1 MRLTSLSGVLLA
13 MAPSFAAADEYIWPS
28 RYDELEDILSLQSGY
43 LGRNFSSAVTPCT
56 QGGNVKGRQNAA
68 EWIRSAFHDMITH
81 DSAFGTGG
89 LDGSIW
95 FELDRAE
102 NGALAFENTFNFF
115 AYLHSL
121 RASAADL
128 LAMSVIVS
136 HSGCGGTTRIP
147 FRAGRVD
154 AKGAGPAGVPET
166 DTPLGTMLERFA
178 MAGYNQEDMIT
189 LVACGHTLG
198 GVHSHDHPDIVP
210 GESGNR
216 YNDTVVKFD
225 TTDGEFDNAVAVEYL
240 SGNTQNPLVVG
251 KNETNNSDKRIFSSD
266 NNATISR
273 LAADNA
279 EFEKTCA
286 KVFER
291 MIDTVPSTV
300 ELSQPI
306 EPIDI
311 KPYIT
316 DLYLNDNGKLVF
328 SGRIRVRTTEGAT
341 AGRVASDLDVQVHH
355 AVRNKRWSCA
365 RINTTYAG
373 DARGLY
379 GETFAWYEFHMEL
392 NATKGI
398 SKFNIETTV
407 RSTGERI
414 LYDNGGDGYPVT
426 DELLYQR
433 PDSCVARQA
442 VNGTRAMQA
451 TVAVRKDRASL
462 PLRLELARYTK
473 MTGLVVRE
481 WEVETVLFEN
491 TEETRGEDGGWVI
504 FQAPIGLKTA
514 SWLTWFDIVQEG
526 DDGSR
531 IEFLKTEAC
540 PRTSS

>member
-1 MRLTSLSGVLLA
+1 MRLASFTGVLLTV
-13 MAPSFAAADEYIWPS
+13 APSFAAADEYIWPS

-81 DSAFGTGG
+81 DSALGTGG

-136 HSGCGGTTRIP
+136 HSG
-147 FRAGRVD
+147 
-154 AKGAGPAGVPET
+154 
-166 DTPLGTMLERFA
+166 
-178 MAGYNQEDMIT
+178 
-189 LVACGHTLG
+189 
-198 GVHSHDHPDIVP
+198 HDHPDIVP
-210 GESGNR
+210 GESGDR

-251 KNETNNSDKRIFSSD
+251 KNETKNSDKRIFSSD
-266 NNATISR
+266 NNATIFR
-273 LAADNA
+273 LAGDNA

-328 SGRIRVRTTEGAT
+328 SGRIRIRTTEGAA
-341 AGRVASDLDVQVHH
+341 AGRLASDLDVQVHH

-373 DARGLY
+373 DAQGLY
-379 GETFAWYEFHMEL
+379 GETFAW
-392 NATKGI
+392 
-398 SKFNIETTV
+398 
-407 RSTGERI
+407 
-414 LYDNGGDGYPVT
+414 
-426 DELLYQR
+426 
-433 PDSCVARQA
+433 
-442 VNGTRAMQA
+442 RADA
-451 TVAVRKDRASL
+451 L
-462 PLRLELARYTK
+462 
-473 MTGLVVRE
+473 
-481 WEVETVLFEN
+481 
-491 TEETRGEDGGWVI
+491 
-504 FQAPIGLKTA
+504 
-514 SWLTWFDIVQEG
+514 
-526 DDGSR
+526 
-531 IEFLKTEAC
+531 
-540 PRTSS
+540 

>member
-1 MRLTSLSGVLLA
+1 MRLASFTGVLLTV
-13 MAPSFAAADEYIWPS
+13 APSFAAADEYIWPS

-81 DSAFGTGG
+81 DSALGTGG

-147 FRAGRVD
+147 FRAG
-154 AKGAGPAGVPET
+154 
-166 DTPLGTMLERFA
+166 TMLERFA
-178 MAGYNQEDMIT
+178 MAGYSQEDMIT

-210 GESGNR
+210 GESGDR

-251 KNETNNSDKRIFSSD
+251 KNETKNSDKRIFSSD
-266 NNATISR
+266 NNATIFR
-273 LAADNA
+273 LAGDNA

-328 SGRIRVRTTEGAT
+328 SGRIRIRTTEGAA
-341 AGRVASDLDVQVHH
+341 AGRLASDLDVQVHH

-373 DARGLY
+373 DAQGLY

-407 RSTGERI
+407 RSTGERM
-414 LYDNGGDGYPVT
+414 LYDNGGEGYPVT

-433 PDSCVARQA
+433 ADSCVARQA
-442 VNGTRAMQA
+442 VNGLRAMEA
-451 TVAVRKDRASL
+451 TVAVRKDRATL
-462 PLRLELARYTK
+462 PLKLELARYTK

-481 WEVETVLFEN
+481 WEVETVLFAN
-491 TEETRGEDGGWVI
+491 TGETRGEDDGWVI
-504 FQAPIGLKTA
+504 FKAPTGLKTA
-514 SWLTWFDIVQEG
+514 SWLTWFDIIQEG